1 MSVMKPWKLL
11 LVLPLAAVFCL
22 VADVEIRGGRTAD
35 GAATLVPGIATAEA
49 GPRLRQNRRVAR
61 RTARRTTRR
70 VNRRQDYYN
79 ALPGGCVLRAGYHY
93 CGGVYYEPLVQGGR
107 TVYVVVNP

>member
-1 MSVMKPWKLL
+1 
-11 LVLPLAAVFCL
+11 VFAL
-22 VADVEIRGGRTAD
+22 VADLEIRSERAAGGT
-35 GAATLVPGIATAEA
+35 ATLVPGIATAEA

-61 RTARRTTRR
+61 RTARRTARR
-70 VNRRQDYYN
+70 VNRRQNYFN

-93 CGGVYYEPLVQGGR
+93 CGGVYYQPLVQGGR

>member
-1 MSVMKPWKLL
+1 MKPWKLL
-11 LVLPLAAVFCL
+11 IVLPLAAAFAL
-22 VADVEIRGGRTAD
+22 VADLEIRSERTA
-35 GAATLVPGIATAEA
+35 GGTATLVPGIATAEA

-61 RTARRTTRR
+61 RTARRTARR
-70 VNRRQDYYN
+70 VNRRQNHYN

-93 CGGVYYEPLVQGGR
+93 CGGVYYQPLVQGGR